1 MLFTQIVELEGDCA
15 KTITTFGFITTNRL
29 SKIKRKQMFYLII
42 EIKNNTYT
50 EPTTGFWSI
59 DYEILFPDFSKICFH
74 FLLIITNS
82 K

>member
-1 MLFTQIVELEGDCA
+1 MALQINKMKKETPLHPNMLFTQIVELEGDCA

-50 EPTTGFWSI
+50 EPTTGF
-59 DYEILFPDFSKICFH
+59 
-74 FLLIITNS
+74 
-82 K
+82 